1 MGFIGTQQLVLILLI
16 VLVLFGAKRVP
27 ELAKGL
33 GAGIREFKK
42 AAREIQ
48 QDASDTALNTTKQ
61 TGEISPRSEN
71 SSADD
76 KERS

>member
-42 AAREIQ
+42 AAKEIQ
-48 QDASDTALNTTKQ
+48 QEASLDTTKQ
-61 TGEISPRSEN
+61 ASEASSSESN
-71 SSADD
+71 SSGD
-76 KERS
+76 KEHS

>member
-42 AAREIQ
+42 AAKEIQ
-48 QDASDTALNTTKQ
+48 REAALDTAAKETA
-61 TGEISPRSEN
+61 EVSSSSESN
-71 SSADD
+71 SAGDQKLS
-76 KERS
+76 